1 MKWKLYNKITEE
13 VFVGTDKDI
22 IELYAEKTGLEL
34 KELDEWTAQEIA
46 EELFG
51 KHAAVEKLVD

>member
-1 MKWKLYNKITEE
+1 MKWRLYNKISG
-13 VFVGTDKDI
+13 VQYVGTDKDI

-51 KHAAVEKLVD
+51 KHAKVKKVG